1 MRAASGGGA
10 AAAEEE
16 AAAAAEET
24 DRTGGR
30 PLDEV
35 EEGGYPARPGDVRV
49 TLRSGA
55 HERWSPVRYRVDR
68 DVETEDL
75 LAVLEAARWAPSSWG
90 DQPWRFLV
98 ARRDDPWRPRLE
110 EALSRGNQWARRAS
124 VLVVGMAAR
133 RRTRDGEPNA
143 HAAHDLGIAL
153 GGLLH
158 EARARGLIAHPMGGF
173 DPERVR
179 ADFAVPADVDPM
191 WVAALGHH
199 DPDLDDPKL
208 REREERPRRRRP
220 LEETVFGSEFGVPLH
235 W

>member
-1 MRAASGGGA
+1 MRAGSGGGA
-10 AAAEEE
+10 AAEAEEE
-16 AAAAAEET
+16 RGLEGT
-24 DRTGGR
+24 DRMGGR
-30 PLDEV
+30 PVGGV

-49 TLRSGA
+49 IPRSGA

-90 DQPWRFLV
+90 EQPWRFLV
-98 ARRDDPWRPRLE
+98 ARRHDPWRPRLE

-124 VLVVGMAAR
+124 VLIVGMAAR
-133 RRTRDGEPNA
+133 NRTRDGEPNA

-191 WVAALGHH
+191 WIAALGHH

-208 REREERPRRRRP
+208 REREERPRRRKA
-220 LEETVFGSEFGVPLH
+220 LEEMVFGSGFGVPLA